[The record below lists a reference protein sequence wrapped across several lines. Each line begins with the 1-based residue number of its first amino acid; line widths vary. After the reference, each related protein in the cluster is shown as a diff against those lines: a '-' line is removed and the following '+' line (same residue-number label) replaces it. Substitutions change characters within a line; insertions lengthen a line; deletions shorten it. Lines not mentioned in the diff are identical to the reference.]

1 MTNLTTQT
9 VAPRTQQRAEDV
21 GSHQPALRQI
31 RHRHHARQ
39 IAQLLDPN
47 DASGSERRRR
57 MAEFASRFHD
67 RASMLLVAD
76 VRIGCEPAERAVV
89 RNISAAGLMIEL
101 DEAPARGEFV
111 SLNLGDLGWI
121 NGTVIWKVANRF
133 GVRFDDE
140 IDPGKIRRPVAAT
153 PRYQPSLA
161 RPIF

>member
-1 MTNLTTQT
+1 MPDVITQT
-9 VAPRTQQRAEDV
+9 VAPRTEQRAEDV
-21 GSHQPALRQI
+21 GAHNPALRRI

-39 IAQLLDPN
+39 IAQLLGPS

-89 RNISAAGLMIEL
+89 RNISAAGLMVEL

-111 SLNLGDLGWI
+111 SLNLGDIGWI
-121 NGTVIWKVANRF
+121 NGTVIWKVGNRF
-133 GVRFDDE
+133 GVRFDEE

-153 PRYQPSLA
+153 PLYRPSLA

>member
-9 VAPRTQQRAEDV
+9 VAPHTQQRAEDV
-21 GSHQPALRQI
+21 GSHHPAIRRI
-31 RHRHHARQ
+31 RHRQNARQ
-39 IAQLLDPN
+39 IAQLLGPT

-76 VRIGCEPAERAVV
+76 VRIGSEPAERAVV
-89 RNISAAGLMIEL
+89 RNISAAGLMVEL
-101 DEAPARGEFV
+101 EQPPARGEFV

-121 NGTVIWKVANRF
+121 NGTVIWKVGNRF
-133 GVRFDDE
+133 GIRFDEE
-140 IDPGKIRRPVAAT
+140 IDPGRIRRPVAAT
-153 PRYQPSLA
+153 PPYRPSLA